1 MKRIFTLCAALL
13 VAVAA
18 LAQEAPK
25 FGIKSGEI
33 TTETDLM
40 GQVMS
45 ATTYFD
51 NYGNLQY
58 SRTKMS
64 MMGMDID
71 MGTLQRDGKTYMI
84 NYGDKTVQDGMPG
97 GMGGGR
103 QEINYLNLTDEVI
116 AKNKIKEVGEEEVS
130 GKPCK
135 VYTTEISQMGQTVEV
150 KVYVWEG
157 IPMKTVTNAMGMEIV
172 AKVTEVKECEVDAS
186 LFEVPK
192 F

>member
-1 MKRIFTLCAALL
+1 MKRILTLGVALL
-13 VAVAA
+13 VAVAT

-25 FGIKSGEI
+25 RFGIKSGEI
-33 TTETDLM
+33 TTQTDLM
-40 GQVMS
+40 GQKMA

-51 NYGNLQY
+51 NYGALQY

-64 MMGMDID
+64 VMGMDID

-84 NYGDKTVQDGMPG
+84 NYSEKTVQEMPAQ
-97 GMGGGR
+97 
-103 QEINYLNLTDEVI
+103 QEINYMNLTDEVI
-116 AKNKIKEVGEEEVS
+116 AKNKVQEVGEEEVS

-135 VYTTEISQMGQTVEV
+135 VYSMEISQMGQSARV
-150 KVYVWEG
+150 KASVWEG
-157 IPMKTVTNAMGMEIV
+157 IPMKTVTSAMGMDIV
-172 AKVTEVKECEVDAS
+172 AEVIEVKECAVDAS

>member
-1 MKRIFTLCAALL
+1 MKRILTLGIALL
-13 VAVAA
+13 AAVAA

-25 FGIKSGEI
+25 KFGVKSGEI
-33 TTETDLM
+33 ITQTDLM
-40 GQVMS
+40 GQKMS

-51 NYGNLQY
+51 NYGTLQY

-84 NYGDKTVQDGMPG
+84 NYSDKIVQEMPAQ
-97 GMGGGR
+97 
-103 QEINYLNLTDEVI
+103 QEVNYMDLTDEVV
-116 AKNKIKEVGEEEVS
+116 AKNKIKEVGEEEVA

-135 VYTTEISQMGQTVEV
+135 VYTMEISQMGQSARV
-150 KVYVWEG
+150 KAYVWEG
-157 IPMKTVTNAMGMEIV
+157 IPMKTVTSAMGMDIV
-172 AKVTEVKECEVDAS
+172 AEVIEVKEGAVDAS

>member
-1 MKRIFTLCAALL
+1 MKRFFIVCAALL
-13 VAVAA
+13 VTVAA

-25 FGIKSGEI
+25 KFGIKSGEF

-40 GQVMS
+40 GQKMN

-51 NYGNLQY
+51 DYGNKQY

-71 MGTLQRDGKTYMI
+71 MATLQRDGKTYMI
-84 NYGDKTVQDGMPG
+84 NYGDKTVQEG
-97 GMGGGR
+97 GMQGMGR
-103 QEINYLNLTDEVI
+103 QEINFLNLTDEVI

-135 VYTTEISQMGQTVEV
+135 VYTTEVSQMGQTAEV

-172 AKVTEVKECEVDAS
+172 AKVIEVKEGDVDAT
-186 LFEVPK
+186 LFDVPK